1 MVATSALETVGDYIM
16 EARVLL
22 QDLYTP
28 YRYGDAELVFA
39 LNTALQEVRRLRAD
53 LLLPSFDIPY
63 FPATPTT
70 TKVDFEPMYRN
81 ALVYYIVGRAQLR
94 DDEATTDARAASLLT
109 KFTAQML
116 SISS

>member
-1 MVATSALETVGDYIM
+1 MATSALETVGDYIA

-22 QDLYTP
+22 QDLFTP
-28 YRYGDAELVFA
+28 YRYTDAELVSA
-39 LNTALQEVRRLRAD
+39 LNTALLEVRRLRSD
-53 LLLPSFDIPY
+53 LLLPSFDIPFY
-63 FPATPTT
+63 PATPTT
-70 TKVDFEPMYRN
+70 TKVLFEPMYRN

-94 DDEATTDARAASLLT
+94 DDEATTDARAAALIT